1 MKKAILFMSMAIV
14 AIACKKEKIEAPH
27 DDHDHDAVTTL
38 KLELKD
44 SANNVF
50 TYYFRDLDGVG
61 GVAPTIDTIQLVKG
75 RTYAMTLSFLYES
88 SSETEDLTAEIIA
101 EADHHLICKST
112 TLSGLTFSS
121 ADEIGI
127 TGSLIVDQNT
137 ASEGTV
143 RIRLKHFHDAS
154 EKPGGCDA
162 GDTDVD
168 VTFPTV
174 VQ

>member
-1 MKKAILFMSMAIV
+1 MKKAILFMSMAIAAV
-14 AIACKKEKIEAPH
+14 ACKKDKIEDPH

-38 KLELKD
+38 KMELKD
-44 SANNVF
+44 SENNVS

-61 GVAPTIDTIQLVKG
+61 GAAPTIDTIQLVKG
-75 RTYAMTLSFLYES
+75 KTYAMSLSFLYES
-88 SSETEDLTAEIIA
+88 SSGTEDLTSEIIE

-112 TLSGLTFSS
+112 SISGLTFSS
-121 ADEIGI
+121 TDETGI
-127 TGSLIVDQNT
+127 TGSLIVDQNA

-143 RIRLKHFHDAS
+143 RIRLKHFHNAS
-154 EKPGGCDA
+154 EKSGGCDA

-168 VTFPTV
+168 VTFPAV